1 MLISVDYSFK
11 TFPCLLSQLPTPSTL
26 VAHQGVVVPSAVR
39 SRVQL
44 LYSFPSMKNGN
55 WQRRPSVVVQF
66 VHGVGGVVVGVELG
80 DPVPEEAEQ
89 GWSKSPEAMFWN
101 PAEPS
106 LPPNMVAPVLGSTT
120 LPLATCSS

>member
-39 SRVQL
+39 SSVQL

-66 VHGVGGVVVGVELG
+66 VHGVGGVVVGGELG

-89 GWSKSPEAMFWN
+89 GWSKSPEAMS
-101 PAEPS
+101 AQTKVL
-106 LPPNMVAPVLGSTT
+106 LPTSKA
-120 LPLATCSS
+120 

>member
-1 MLISVDYSFK
+1 MLISLDYSFK

-39 SRVQL
+39 SSVQL

-66 VHGVGGVVVGVELG
+66 VHGVGGVVVGGGLV
-80 DPVPEEAEQ
+80 DPVPEEAE
-89 GWSKSPEAMFWN
+89 
-101 PAEPS
+101 
-106 LPPNMVAPVLGSTT
+106 
-120 LPLATCSS
+120 

>member
-39 SRVQL
+39 SSVQL

-66 VHGVGGVVVGVELG
+66 VHGVGGVVVGGGLG
-80 DPVPEEAEQ
+80 DGVPKVEEEQ
-89 GWSKSPEAMFWN
+89 GWSKSPEAMSAQTKFL
-101 PAEPS
+101 
-106 LPPNMVAPVLGSTT
+106 LPTSNA
-120 LPLATCSS
+120 

>member
-39 SRVQL
+39 SSVQL

-66 VHGVGGVVVGVELG
+66 VHGVGGVVVGGGLG
-80 DPVPEEAEQ
+80 VAEEAEQ
-89 GWSKSPEAMFWN
+89 GWSKSPEAMS
-101 PAEPS
+101 AQTKVL
-106 LPPNMVAPVLGSTT
+106 LPTSKA
-120 LPLATCSS
+120 